1 MVGGHFGGTKK
12 YGDYW
17 KGPKGQNL
25 HDSLICL
32 SAKEDQGL
40 FLVLR
45 GRGLEIVCFVV
56 AAACC
61 SQSHLCLA
69 ITSLKA
75 VYARCSFCKPTIKC
89 FFFNFYVIEGGI
101 ASCEYFVASFCHP
114 ITLPV
119 VGACVLFGYFSL
131 IFFDVFCILQIIFVL
146 LPTSADLSTWTLTLM
161 PLVGACFH
169 LSMRHC
175 NIQRKDYNQ
184 QTNIEC
190 NLLYLAKS
198 IAFSSLL
205 MK

>member
-1 MVGGHFGGTKK
+1 M
-12 YGDYW
+12 
-17 KGPKGQNL
+17 
-25 HDSLICL
+25 
-32 SAKEDQGL
+32 

-101 ASCEYFVASFCHP
+101 TSCEYFVASFCHP

-119 VGACVLFGYFSL
+119 VGACVLLDIFSL
-131 IFFDVFCILQIIFVL
+131 IFFDIFWYFVNNFCFVAYFCRPINL
-146 LPTSADLSTWTLTLM
+146 NSDPGVACWGLY
-161 PLVGACFH
+161 PLVNET
-169 LSMRHC
+169 L
-175 NIQRKDYNQ
+175 
-184 QTNIEC
+184 
-190 NLLYLAKS
+190 
-198 IAFSSLL
+198 
-205 MK
+205 